1 MNKMNLAGI
10 LRTYAEQV
18 MLARDD
24 NHIEKIICKLKA
36 DLKDEMEANQ
46 DERA

>member
-18 MLARDD
+18 ILSRDD
-24 NHIEKIICKLKA
+24 KHIKEIIRKLKA
-36 DLKDEMEANQ
+36 DLKDEMEAPN
-46 DERA
+46 E